1 MVDGDSG
8 NNFLALANSQGAP
21 AVDAAQLKQ
30 FSAGVQRMTEAAEN
44 GTLAVSEEFGQH
56 LIDVIQRYLDEW
68 FQNAQHFDHLKQAP
82 ALGTGPYAHQVG
94 QHVTK
99 VADGDEQSA
108 KVNLQALEQ
117 VLQQAVDALTVAK
130 QRYRDNEH
138 GNVQALNKLHP

>member
-8 NNFLALANSQGAP
+8 SNFLALANSQGAP
-21 AVDAAQLKQ
+21 VVDAAQLKQ
-30 FSAGVQRMTEAAEN
+30 FSAGVQKMTEAAEN

-56 LIDVIQRYLDEW
+56 LIDAMREYLKAW
-68 FQNAQHFDHLKQAP
+68 QKNAQHFDHLKQAP
-82 ALGTGPYAHQVG
+82 ALGIGPYAHEVG

-108 KVNLQALEQ
+108 KVNLQAFQLVME
-117 VLQQAVDALTVAK
+117 QAVDALKVAK

-138 GNVQALNKLHP
+138 DNVQALNKLHP

>member
-1 MVDGDSG
+1 MPGH
-8 NNFLALANSQGAP
+8 Q
-21 AVDAAQLKQ
+21 
-30 FSAGVQRMTEAAEN
+30 
-44 GTLAVSEEFGQH
+44 EFGQH

-82 ALGTGPYAHQVG
+82 ALGIGPYAHEVG

-108 KVNLQALEQ
+108 KVNLQAFQLVME
-117 VLQQAVDALTVAK
+117 QAVDALKVAK
-130 QRYRDNEH
+130 QRYHDNEH